1 MQLAREKLLCI
12 EEEFSVNFPEKVITI
27 SEDISSP
34 ANLKFSNSGNAV
46 MTIKGYSING
56 KKLYCNLQQLIS
68 DIIDRTAS
76 IEEQVLAIWTF
87 LVQNTYGHPSPHPG
101 MEAHD
106 PIKFLHVYGY
116 GLCDD
121 FSTVFYTICRAIDI
135 PARVISLDGH
145 VVPEVGYDGKWHII
159 DASEASIYRDATGV
173 IAGVEDIE
181 NDLSLL
187 DTPERPNEPY
197 ELFVKYFSVDRLK
210 EIYGNRNTNRDLT
223 WFYSSLLS
231 NTHEVAINLRPGE
244 TINFN
249 FESHESVFRS
259 CDSPEIPPIFGNG
272 TLNYSPLLN
281 KLTRMHMVEN
291 NSLSTL
297 DESEKA
303 IVFKNSSNKKDSIEF
318 PFVSPFPLLKGNID
332 INLKVLSGIVSI
344 ECSLDKETW
353 KPIWNSDTDTSLPKT
368 INLSL
373 NFTNFDGN
381 RSSSQFVR
389 VVKEVPSGKISVNQD
404 PQGFPSYQFF
414 MRFRLLPETEVLLNN
429 LETSLLF
436 QFAPLNLPVLL
447 GGDNSIKLNLEGK
460 GTLTMSQI
468 EGGGLCAY

>member
-1 MQLAREKLLCI
+1 MQLAREELLCI
-12 EEEFSVNFPEKVITI
+12 EEEFSVNSPEKEITI
-27 SEDISSP
+27 PEDISSP
-34 ANLKFSNSGNAV
+34 ANLKFSNSSNAV
-46 MTIKGYSING
+46 MSIKGYSING

-76 IEEQVLAIWTF
+76 VEEQVLAIWTF
-87 LVQNTYGHPSPHPG
+87 LVQKAYGYSSPHPG

-106 PIKFLHVYGY
+106 PIKFLHIYGY

-121 FSTVFYTICRAIDI
+121 FSTVFYTICRAVGI

-145 VVPEVGYDGKWHII
+145 VVPEVKYDGKWHII
-159 DASEASIYRDATGV
+159 DAADASIYRDSAGIIV
-173 IAGVEDIE
+173 GVEDIE

-187 DTPERPNEPY
+187 DNPERPNEPY
-197 ELFVKYFSVDRLK
+197 ELFGRYFNVDVLK
-210 EIYGNRNTNRDLT
+210 EIFDNRNTTRDLT
-223 WFYSSLLS
+223 WYYSSLLS

-272 TLNYSPLLN
+272 TINYSPLLN

-303 IVFKNSSNKKDSIEF
+303 IVFRNSSNKENSIEF
-318 PFVSPFPLLKGNID
+318 PFISPFPLLKGNVN
-332 INLKVLSGIVSI
+332 INLKVLRGIVSI

-353 KPIWNSDTDTSLPKT
+353 SPIWSGGTDASPPK
-368 INLSL
+368 IVNLSW

-389 VVKEVPSGKISVNQD
+389 IVKEVPSGKISVNQD
-404 PQGFPSYQFF
+404 SQVFPSYQFF
-414 MRFRLLPETEVLLNN
+414 MRFRLPPGTEVLLNN
-429 LETSLLF
+429 IEITLLF

-460 GTLTMSQI
+460 GTLTMSQS
-468 EGGGLCAY
+468 EGGDLCAY